1 MIYRT
6 KLILA
11 LIILLAAGASAQ
23 GPVEG
28 KVDFMEN
35 FVEVKGIG
43 IPAANVPA
51 DSPQAYA
58 TARRAA
64 VVDANRNLAEMIST
78 IQIDSQSVN
87 ELSAAVQDTV
97 RSSVSARLRGGQTVR
112 ETTMTEFA
120 GNDVEKRGKV
130 EVFIRVALN
139 GSGGVLSAIMPG
151 LAPEII
157 KRTNEANLPAF
168 APPPV
173 AAAAPAPPP
182 AAPRPPAPP
191 AAAVTPSAPPAA
203 PPVDASD
210 YDGLI
215 VRVPA
220 SFKPAIA
227 PKIFT
232 DKGEVLYSAK
242 DVAMDILIS
251 RGAAQYTNNEGKAK
265 AVLEG
270 MGSKTILSLDGGIRT
285 DTDAEIKGADAA
297 KVFGANKKTSF
308 LNKGRVVFLVSR
320 SL

>member
-1 MIYRT
+1 MFRT
-6 KLILA
+6 KVIAA
-11 LIILLAAGASAQ
+11 LLMLVVTVVRAQ

-28 KVDFMEN
+28 KVDFIEN

-43 IPAANVPA
+43 IPAANIPP

-64 VVDANRNLAEMIST
+64 VVDANRNLAEMITT
-78 IQIDSQSVN
+78 IQIDSQSGN
-87 ELSAAVQDTV
+87 ELSQAIQDTV
-97 RSSVSARLRGGQTVR
+97 RSSVSAKIRGGQPVR
-112 ETTMTEFA
+112 ETSMTEFV
-120 GNDVEKRGKV
+120 GPDVEKRGKV
-130 EVFIRVALN
+130 EVVIRVPLN

-157 KRTNEANLPAF
+157 KRTNEAKLPVF
-168 APPPV
+168 NPPPAPP
-173 AAAAPAPPP
+173 AAPARPAPPP
-182 AAPRPPAPP
+182 AAP
-191 AAAVTPSAPPAA
+191 AA
-203 PPVDASD
+203 PATAVAEAD

-265 AVLEG
+265 AVLES
-270 MGSKTILSLDGGIRT
+270 MGSKAILSLEGGIRT
-285 DTDAEIKGADAA
+285 DTDAEVKGPDAA
-297 KVFGANKKTSF
+297 KVFNANKKTSF
-308 LNKGRVVFLVSR
+308 LNKGRVVFLVARAS
-320 SL
+320 

>member
-1 MIYRT
+1 MHRT
-6 KLILA
+6 KLIGA
-11 LIILLAAGASAQ
+11 LFMLLATVASAQ
-23 GPVEG
+23 GPVDG

-64 VVDANRNLAEMIST
+64 VVDANRNLAEMITT

-87 ELSAAVQDTV
+87 ELSQAIQDTV
-97 RSSVSARLRGGQTVR
+97 RSSVSARVRGGQAVR
-112 ETTMTEFA
+112 ETSMTEFV
-120 GNDVEKRGKV
+120 GPDVEKRGKV
-130 EVFIRVALN
+130 EVVIRVPLN
-139 GSGGVLSAIMPG
+139 GSGGVMSAIMPG

-157 KRTNEANLPAF
+157 KRTNEAKLPAF
-168 APPPV
+168 VPPPAPAPAPAP
-173 AAAAPAPPP
+173 AAAAPA
-182 AAPRPPAPP
+182 APP
-191 AAAVTPSAPPAA
+191 AEAE
-203 PPVDASD
+203 

-270 MGSKTILSLDGGIRT
+270 MGSKAILSLDGGIRT
-285 DTDAEIKGADAA
+285 DTDAEVKGPDAA
-297 KVFGANKKTSF
+297 KVFGANKKTAF
-308 LNKGRVVFLVSR
+308 LNKGRVVFLVSK
-320 SL
+320 SS

>member
-6 KLILA
+6 KLIGA
-11 LIILLAAGASAQ
+11 LLMLLATAASAQ
-23 GPVEG
+23 QAVEG
-28 KVDFMEN
+28 KVDFIEN

-87 ELSAAVQDTV
+87 ELSQAVQDTV
-97 RSSVSARLRGGQTVR
+97 RSSVSAKLRGGQAVR
-112 ETTMTEFA
+112 ETTMTEFV
-120 GNDVEKRGKV
+120 GSDVEKRGKV
-130 EVFIRVALN
+130 EVIVRVPLN
-139 GSGGVLSAIMPG
+139 GSGGVLSAIMPA

-157 KRTNEANLPAF
+157 KRTNEASLPAF
-168 APPPV
+168 VPPPTAATAPAAPRPATPAPAAP
-173 AAAAPAPPP
+173 AAAAPA
-182 AAPRPPAPP
+182 AAPAD
-191 AAAVTPSAPPAA
+191 V
-203 PPVDASD
+203 VE

-215 VRVPA
+215 VRVPS

-232 DKGEVLYSAK
+232 EKGEVLYSAK

-270 MGSKTILSLDGGIRT
+270 MGSKAILSLDGGIRT
-285 DTDAEIKGADAA
+285 DTDAEIKGPDAA
-297 KVFGANKKTSF
+297 KVFGANKKTAF
-308 LNKGRVVFLVSR
+308 LNKGRVVFLVAK